1 MVQNIDRLAPVV
13 YRFLGYCLLSASLFA
28 ADASLGEQVLEDT
41 NCKQCHRVVG
51 KGGGKAG
58 VDAPPLNEAFAR
70 RLTAPDLAAA
80 LWNHTPA
87 MWTAMNQEAVPR
99 PKMTGGEAEDLF
111 AYLYSLRYFD
121 RTGDAKRG
129 RDAIDQKGCSGCHS
143 VVSTGTQDKLAPAVS
158 YWRATDPLGLAR
170 QMWNHS
176 VSMKQEMAKAKLP
189 WATITG
195 RDLSDIQ
202 AYVRQVQSKPPQEPA
217 RVVFRYTDDLDGRA
231 LYQSLCRS
239 CHVGSLAPERRTG
252 AKTFLDIA
260 AGMWNHSPRMAPI
273 PLVSDAEM
281 NAVVGYV
288 WRLQYMGEPGQVGR
302 GRDAFQKKGC
312 AGCHEGTGDA
322 RLFRADRAYTVFNVI
337 ALAWEH
343 GTLMQQ
349 AMKQQKIAWPTLS
362 ATDISDIAVYLN
374 ARSQALPRQ

>member
-1 MVQNIDRLAPVV
+1 MST
-13 YRFLGYCLLSASLFA
+13 CLFA
-28 ADASLGEQVLEDT
+28 ADASRGAQVLEDT
-41 NCKQCHRVVG
+41 NCKQCHRVMG
-51 KGGGKAG
+51 EGGGKAG
-58 VDAPPLNEAFAR
+58 VDAPPLSEAFAR
-70 RLTAPDLAAA
+70 HLTAPDLAAA

-87 MWTAMNQEAVPR
+87 MWAAMNQEAVPR
-99 PKMTGGEAEDLF
+99 PKMTGSEAEDLF

-121 RTGDAKRG
+121 RTGDAQRG
-129 RDAIDQKGCSGCHS
+129 KDAIDRKSCSGCHS
-143 VVSTGTQDKLAPAVS
+143 LVSTGTQEKLAPSIS
-158 YWRATDPLGLAR
+158 YWRANDPLALAR

-176 VSMKQEMAKAKLP
+176 VSMKREFAKSKLP
-189 WATITG
+189 WATITAG
-195 RDLSDIQ
+195 DLSDIE
-202 AYVRQVQSKPPQEPA
+202 AYVRQVQSKSSQKTA
-217 RVVFRYTDDLDGRA
+217 QAVFRYTDDLDGRA

-239 CHVGSLAPERRTG
+239 CHVGSLAPERGTR

-288 WRLQYMGEPGQVGR
+288 WRIQYMGEPGQVGR

-312 AGCHEGTGDA
+312 GGCHDREGDA
-322 RLFRADRAYTVFNVI
+322 RLFRADRAYTVFHVI

-349 AMKQQKIAWPTLS
+349 AMKQRKIAWPTLS
-362 ATDISDIAVYLN
+362 AADISDIAVYLN
-374 ARSQALPRQ
+374 YRSQTLPRQ